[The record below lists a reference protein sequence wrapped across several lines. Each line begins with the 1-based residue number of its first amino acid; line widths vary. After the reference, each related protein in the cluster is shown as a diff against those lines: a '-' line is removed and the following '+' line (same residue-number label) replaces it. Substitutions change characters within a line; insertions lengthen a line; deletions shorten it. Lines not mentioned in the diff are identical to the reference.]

1 MTIEP
6 MKIEVLFFGMV
17 KEITGGPAATVE
29 MAAGATVETLFA
41 HYADQFPALSP
52 MSKSL
57 VLAVNRKFVTRRH
70 VLNDGDEVA
79 FMPPVSGG
87 TGPWSQMI
95 EDADGHFF
103 AITREPIDAAAL
115 QSKLVESRD
124 GAVVTFDGVVRDNS
138 KGRRTLYLEYE
149 AYEPM
154 AVEVMAGIG
163 REMAA
168 AHEISR
174 IGIVHRIGRL
184 EIGESSIAVVVASP
198 HRSAAFEACAEA
210 MDRIKRLVPVW
221 KKEYFDG
228 GEVWVE
234 GDWDASVPQR

>member
-1 MTIEP
+1 

-17 KEITGGPAATVE
+17 KEVTGSPARTIEVE
-29 MAAGATVETLFA
+29 AGATVQTLFDHLA
-41 HYADQFPALSP
+41 SQLPALKE

-57 VLAVNRKFVTRRH
+57 VLAVNRKFVPRTH
-70 VLNDGDEVA
+70 PLADGDEVA

-87 TGPWSQMI
+87 TGPWTEMI
-95 EDADGHFF
+95 EDAEGHFF
-103 AITREPIDAAAL
+103 AITHERIDAAAI
-115 QSKLVESRD
+115 QARLVQERD

-138 KGRRTLYLEYE
+138 KGRRTLYLDYE

-154 AVEVMAGIG
+154 AVEVMASIG
-163 REMAA
+163 RELAA
-168 AHEISR
+168 LHEISR
-174 IGIVHRIGRL
+174 IAIVHRTGRL
-184 EIGESSIAVVVASP
+184 EIGESSIVVVVASP
-198 HRSAAFEACAEA
+198 HRKPAFEACAEA

-234 GDWDASVPQR
+234 GAWDESARQH

>member
-1 MTIEP
+1 MTIEQ

-17 KEITGGPAATVE
+17 KELTGGSAATVE
-29 MAAGATVETLFA
+29 MTAGATVETLFA
-41 HYADQFPALSP
+41 HYADQFPALNP

-57 VLAVNRKFVTRRH
+57 VLAVNRKFVARTH
-70 VLNDGDEVA
+70 VLEDGDEVA

-87 TGPWSQMI
+87 TGPWSQAI
-95 EDADGHFF
+95 EDPEGHFF

-115 QSKLVESRD
+115 QAKLVESRD
-124 GAVVTFDGVVRDNS
+124 GAVVIFDGVVRDNS
-138 KGRRTLYLEYE
+138 KGQRTLYLEYE

-154 AVEVMAGIG
+154 AVEAMAGIG
-163 REMAA
+163 RELAA
-168 AHEISR
+168 EHEISR
-174 IGIVHRIGRL
+174 IGIVHRVGRL
-184 EIGESSIAVVVASP
+184 EIGESSIAVVVTSP
-198 HRSAAFEACAEA
+198 HRSAAFEACAAA

-234 GDWDASVPQR
+234 GTWDESIPRH